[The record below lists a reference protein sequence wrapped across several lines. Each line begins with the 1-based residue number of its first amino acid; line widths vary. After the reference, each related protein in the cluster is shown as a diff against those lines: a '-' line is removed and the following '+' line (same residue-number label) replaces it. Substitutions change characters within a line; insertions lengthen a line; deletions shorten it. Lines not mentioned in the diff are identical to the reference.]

1 MIESVKQI
9 KTMKASDLPPTFDV
23 LVGDSTTYAMER
35 NPDKYG
41 KVWMH
46 CTDTSENIH
55 IDPDEIIT
63 VLVPDTWENAAV
75 DIEFD
80 LMQKGLV

>member
-9 KTMKASDLPPTFDV
+9 KTMRAMDLPDTFDIR
-23 LVGDSTTYAMER
+23 VGTTEYPFEIVDWDLDYIYAMSIKD
-35 NPDKYG
+35 NQ
-41 KVWMH
+41 VI
-46 CTDTSENIH
+46 NI
-55 IDPDEIIT
+55 PVDEMVT